1 MNFILVAIVFLPS
14 ILAISIAIALA
25 IELLF
30 DLRKWSTLLSLL
42 IAPSA
47 KAYGMKSAFQKKAG
61 IFLAMQSSFQECKAY
76 IVVTGT
82 AL

>member
-30 DLRKWSTLLSLL
+30 DLRK
-42 IAPSA
+42 
-47 KAYGMKSAFQKKAG
+47 
-61 IFLAMQSSFQECKAY
+61 
-76 IVVTGT
+76 
-82 AL
+82 